1 MRTLKAK
8 WARNGDLPIEMALAP
23 RGRGVARL
31 HRRPLWRAAGVLQ
44 DLPRWTGTAGAVAF
58 LGLTIAYGVA
68 LGGYGRMVSESLT
81 SAAGFQIAAVKLSG
95 QKETTEFEILEAL
108 EIQQGTS
115 LALFDASA
123 ARERLSHIPWVDA
136 VSVQKLYPGTLQVRI
151 DEREAY
157 ALWQRG
163 DLLSVIDSKGQVISD
178 DVDGRYANLLM
189 LIGHGA
195 QYRGGEVLDALDAVP
210 ELRVRV
216 RAARLVSDRRW
227 DLLLENG
234 ITLRL
239 PEKDVARAL
248 ADVVTMDAENGLLAR
263 DIAMIDL
270 RLQDRV
276 VVRLTDEA
284 ALRRK
289 AGTPDA
295 GARRRSGADT

>member
-1 MRTLKAK
+1 M
-8 WARNGDLPIEMALAP
+8 ESALAP

-44 DLPRWTGTAGAVAF
+44 GLPRWSGTAGALVF
-58 LGLTIAYGVA
+58 LAATIAYGVA
-68 LGGYGRMVSESLT
+68 IGGYGRMVTESLT
-81 SAAGFQIAAVKLSG
+81 SAAGFRIDAVKLSG
-95 QKETTEFEILEAL
+95 QREITEFEILEAL
-108 EIQQGTS
+108 EIEEDTS
-115 LALFDASA
+115 LALFDARA
-123 ARERLSHIPWVDA
+123 ARERLARMPWVET

-151 DEREAY
+151 DERDAF

-163 DLLSVIDSKGQVISD
+163 DSLSVIDAEGRVISD

-195 QYRGGEVLDALDAVP
+195 QYRGGEVLDALGQVP
-210 ELRVRV
+210 DLRARV

-239 PEKDVARAL
+239 PEEGMVRAL
-248 ADVVTMDAENGLLAR
+248 ADVLALDAENGLLAR
-263 DIAMIDL
+263 DITMVDM
-270 RLQDRV
+270 RLADRV
-276 VVRLTDEA
+276 IVRMTDEA

-289 AGTPDA
+289 AGTS
-295 GARRRSGADT
+295 GFETRRRTGADT

>member
-1 MRTLKAK
+1 LRTLKAK
-8 WARNGDLPIEMALAP
+8 WARNGDLPIEVALAP

-163 DLLSVIDSKGQVISD
+163 DLLSVIDSKGRVISD

-216 RAARLVSDRRW
+216 RAARLVWLHARWPRGDERGIPSRCDPRGMYGCGRTGHAFRMRRHACA
-227 DLLLENG
+227 DGKRPSPLQRVLSAGILELCALNRAH
-234 ITLRL
+234 LR
-239 PEKDVARAL
+239 
-248 ADVVTMDAENGLLAR
+248 
-263 DIAMIDL
+263 
-270 RLQDRV
+270 
-276 VVRLTDEA
+276 A
-284 ALRRK
+284 A
-289 AGTPDA
+289 
-295 GARRRSGADT
+295 